1 MRIVRGFPRRVD
13 IKRNLCQSYRLSD
26 RSRCLSHLVQST
38 RASRAALPTPVEVK
52 IALAPIQSLESFII
66 RHRYH
71 PPPRRRLA
79 MPTRSAWGRARAS
92 AVSFARQ
99 SIGGPLTDARG
110 PEGVVAECQDRPR
123 DPRAGDEKVFMSCV
137 KALRPDIIVVAQR
150 CSRLPQNC
158 SCLPPKARRCG
169 QGIFMGLTMPSP

>member
-1 MRIVRGFPRRVD
+1 VRSVRGFPRRVD

-26 RSRCLSHLVQST
+26 RSRCLSHLVRSART
-38 RASRAALPTPVEVK
+38 PRDELPTTAAVK
-52 IALAPIQSLESFII
+52 IARPSNPWNHASI
-66 RHRYH
+66 RHRAVV
-71 PPPRRRLA
+71 PRCQHQGDRPGASPRFG
-79 MPTRSAWGRARAS
+79 PAS

-110 PEGVVAECQDRPR
+110 PEGVVAECQDRRR
-123 DPRAGDEKVFMSCV
+123 DPRAGDEKVFLSCV
-137 KALRPDIIVVAQR
+137 KALRPDIIVVARR